1 MSISVQDPTFSPEII
16 SEIIGYL
23 HEDKRTLL
31 SLGLVSKQTLYET
44 RHHLFSTVE
53 FSGARVWKDFDKF
66 LRLVDVAWT
75 SFTPAIQCTNFQRG
89 CLPPNDDSAG
99 REMARIRTNLRNV
112 KSLRLVSLIWKTI
125 PSYILD
131 LIFQLHIE
139 HLSLCWLYSWG
150 TTDLF
155 NIFRRFPPS
164 LRTLDF
170 KGMGIVTM
178 PDLSEDPSIFH
189 RSFRF
194 ETLDSQSI
202 FLFKS
207 VWDPSICHDLDI
219 KVKSFYLQPLY
230 DLFQL
235 HQREA
240 PFISRFLQRIGP
252 SLEHLT
258 ISLTHYS
265 RPYSSYEPGI
275 SSLLDPIHVSQC
287 VNLRSLEIGEI
298 RLEDQAPDSAKMIDV
313 VRTFLSA
320 LPSPRALQEISITV
334 NPIAPSLED
343 HLAVLKLFKW
353 SSLVETV
360 QRLFPNLHKLI
371 IHMGTREP
379 LCFNIFLDLLRQ
391 VPNLKELEKAG
402 VIELRM
408 FFL

>member
-1 MSISVQDPTFSPEII
+1 
-16 SEIIGYL
+16 
-23 HEDKRTLL
+23 
-31 SLGLVSKQTLYET
+31 
-44 RHHLFSTVE
+44 
-53 FSGARVWKDFDKF
+53 
-66 LRLVDVAWT
+66 
-75 SFTPAIQCTNFQRG
+75 
-89 CLPPNDDSAG
+89 
-99 REMARIRTNLRNV
+99 
-112 KSLRLVSLIWKTI
+112 
-125 PSYILD
+125 
-131 LIFQLHIE
+131 
-139 HLSLCWLYSWG
+139 
-150 TTDLF
+150 
-155 NIFRRFPPS
+155 
-164 LRTLDF
+164 
-170 KGMGIVTM
+170 M
-178 PDLSEDPSIFH
+178 PDLSEDPSIF
-189 RSFRF
+189 RRPFRF

-202 FLFKS
+202 ILFKS
-207 VWDPSICHDLDI
+207 VWDPSMCHDLDI
-219 KVKSFYLQPLY
+219 KVKFFCLQPLY

-258 ISLTHYS
+258 ISLSHYG

-334 NPIAPSLED
+334 NLIAPSLED

-360 QRLFPNLHKLI
+360 QRLFPNLHKLV

-379 LCFNIFLDLLRQ
+379 QYFNLFLDLLRQ
-391 VPNLKELEKAG
+391 VPNYKELEKAG
-402 VIELRM
+402 VIEL
-408 FFL
+408 LSA